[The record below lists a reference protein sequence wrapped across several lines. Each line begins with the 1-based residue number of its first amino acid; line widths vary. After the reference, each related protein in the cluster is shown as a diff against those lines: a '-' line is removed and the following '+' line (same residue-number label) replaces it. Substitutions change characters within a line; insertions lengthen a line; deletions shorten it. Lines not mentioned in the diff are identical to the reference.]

1 MPQYSFLPF
10 LQPFPIATRI
20 LTGLLITLSLG
31 QVLLTGLNARFREQ
45 EGRSFEGINENAE
58 VPYLLCVPG
67 AALPWY
73 FWTFLTAGF
82 VEIKP
87 IEVSVYPLHLTSRF
101 VFMLTDQQLFISSSP
116 LYISLHKPSPH
127 AANPRSS

>member
-45 EGRSFEGINENAE
+45 EGRTFEGVNENAE
-58 VPYLLCVPG
+58 VPYLVCVPG

-87 IEVSVYPLHLTSRF
+87 VEVSK
-101 VFMLTDQQLFISSSP
+101 LFCSFAAALSSF
-116 LYISLHKPSPH
+116 
-127 AANPRSS
+127 

>member
-31 QVLLTGLNARFREQ
+31 QVLLTGLNARFRDQ
-45 EGRSFEGINENAE
+45 EGRIFEGINENAE

-87 IEVSVYPLHLTSRF
+87 VEVSVCSSVLHWPNIRLVAESNPSAF
-101 VFMLTDQQLFISSSP
+101 TDISFSFLFFSQF
-116 LYISLHKPSPH
+116 
-127 AANPRSS
+127 RSS

>member
-45 EGRSFEGINENAE
+45 EGRTFEGINENAE

-87 IEVSVYPLHLTSRF
+87 VEVSICPLHF
-101 VFMLTDQQLFISSSP
+101 TD
-116 LYISLHKPSPH
+116 
-127 AANPRSS
+127 